1 MALDGAGTRLS
12 AAPETVPVSAGEVVL
27 GIRSSD
33 VVVSA
38 ERGAGDVNQLE
49 GVVKEFTYL
58 GNFIAYQIETHAND
72 RPIIATS
79 GLEFAVADRVWLHLD
94 PAKLMVLERDAA

>member
-1 MALDGAGTRLS
+1 M
-12 AAPETVPVSAGEVVL
+12 VL
-27 GIRSSD
+27 GIRSTD
-33 VVVSA
+33 VELSSG
-38 ERGAGDVNQLE
+38 RGNGDVNLLE

-58 GNFIAYQIETHAND
+58 GNFIAYQIETNVND

-79 GLEFAVADRVWLHLD
+79 KLEFAVADRVWLHLD